1 MSTDHQEIAN
11 VSRRWGA
18 QVIQRPAELATAQSP
33 TEPCLIHAVRAI
45 EARRGH
51 PVDVLVLLQPTSPLR
66 GAGRIDQAVRLLV
79 ESGCDSVASVVKDIH
94 YYFLGELGPQ
104 SELKVGY
111 DPNNRLRTQ
120 DIPPRYRENG
130 AIYVMTRE
138 QLMDRGCR
146 MGGDLRALVMDET
159 ESVDIDTMLDLQHC
173 ELLLPRTSAG
183 ELVRPATVETP
194 ALTAAESRPRTAG
207 SRACPAPPDDSAGL
221 ALTLCSPKLFR
232 PGLGGS
238 FASFSKLDYAI
249 VKHQTQRSRP
259 VAQLLRSRRQRSTQ
273 GTCGWHRAAPPCGFA
288 SCSWTTTPTWG
299 TGSRSASRMSR

>member
-1 MSTDHQEIAN
+1 MGAKPYVAAVIPARGGSTRLPGKNVALLGGRPLIAHTISAALGARSVDEVFVSTDHQEIAN

-194 ALTAAESRPRTAG
+194 ALTAA
-207 SRACPAPPDDSAGL
+207 
-221 ALTLCSPKLFR
+221 
-232 PGLGGS
+232 
-238 FASFSKLDYAI
+238 
-249 VKHQTQRSRP
+249 
-259 VAQLLRSRRQRSTQ
+259 
-273 GTCGWHRAAPPCGFA
+273 
-288 SCSWTTTPTWG
+288 
-299 TGSRSASRMSR
+299 